1 MATYSDEA
9 LILRTTKL
17 GEADRIITLLTPY
30 HGKIRA
36 VAKGVRKMKS
46 RFGARLE
53 PFMRDSLLL
62 ADGKTFD
69 IISQVVV
76 KNSYTQQL
84 ISDYTLFVAAT
95 TIAETVDKLLPT
107 EHEPHKEQYDLAVG
121 AIAALAAHRHEPWKI
136 VESYLLRS
144 FQLAGWRPE
153 LYQCIVCGKVAEIE
167 GELSYRVQPSFE
179 YDDNNKYDDNNE
191 DKENNGKSNGK
202 KETQEYKRRLVLP
215 TSTSPFTSSSS
226 FYFSS
231 PSGGLVCAVD
241 RVPGSIPLKLE
252 DIALL
257 RALLKGEWKE
267 VDRLATVYGNSVTVK
282 KIIENWVHYYLE
294 RPLRSTRLLNSTI

>member
-36 VAKGVRKMKS
+36 VAKGVRKAKS

-69 IISQVVV
+69 IISQVVI
-76 KNSYTQQL
+76 KNPYAQYL
-84 ISDYTLFVAAT
+84 VSDYTSFIAASA
-95 TIAETVDKLLPT
+95 IVETADKLFPT
-107 EHEPHKEQYDLAVG
+107 EHEPHKEQYDLLVG
-121 AIAALAAHRHEPWKI
+121 AIAALAMRRHEPWKI

-153 LYQCIVCGKVAEIE
+153 LYRCIICGKAVDIE
-167 GELSYRVQPSFE
+167 EQLSSSVQSSFVDE
-179 YDDNNKYDDNNE
+179 EENGNGTEKNEENK
-191 DKENNGKSNGK
+191 K
-202 KETQEYKRRLVLP
+202 QLVLSTN
-215 TSTSPFTSSSS
+215 TSMLTPSP

-231 PSGGLVCAVD
+231 SSGGLVCAVD
-241 RVPGSIPLKLE
+241 RVLGSISLKCE

-257 RALLKGEWKE
+257 RALLKGKWVE
-267 VDRLATVYGNSVTVK
+267 VDQLDKLYGNSDAVK
-282 KIIENWVHYYLE
+282 RSIENWVHYYLE
-294 RPLRSTRLLNSTI
+294 RPLRSTRLLNSAI